1 MVTMHKI
8 FLFFELHKI
17 TPNMFYM
24 LLSIENEKRPGVMNL
39 HTELRLLQN
48 AKLITSNNKLSKKA
62 QDILTEGKQL
72 LEKAQISEDLNED
85 NIGRY
90 INLFPAIK
98 LPSGKLAR
106 SARKNIETAFKWFLK
121 TYDYPWDVILKA
133 TAYYVDSYEKNNY
146 LYMRNSQY
154 FISKTNPDKTKESE
168 LANYCEIIQNGID
181 EENDSFFQ
189 ERVV

>member
-1 MVTMHKI
+1 MHKL
-8 FLFFELHKI
+8 FLFFEVHKI

-24 LLSIENEKRPGVMNL
+24 LLSIECEKRPGVMNL
-39 HTELRLLQN
+39 HTEIRLLQN
-48 AKLITSNNKLSKKA
+48 AQLITSTNQLSKKA
-62 QDILTEGKQL
+62 QDILAEGKQIL
-72 LEKAQISEDLNED
+72 GVGDLPAQLDAD
-85 NIGRY
+85 MIGQY
-90 INLFPAIK
+90 INLFPAKK

-106 SARKNIETAFKWFLK
+106 SARKNIENAFKWFLK
-121 TYDYPWDVILKA
+121 TYDYSWEVILKA

-154 FISKTNPDKTKESE
+154 FISKMNPDKTRESE

-181 EENDSFFQ
+181 EESDSFFK